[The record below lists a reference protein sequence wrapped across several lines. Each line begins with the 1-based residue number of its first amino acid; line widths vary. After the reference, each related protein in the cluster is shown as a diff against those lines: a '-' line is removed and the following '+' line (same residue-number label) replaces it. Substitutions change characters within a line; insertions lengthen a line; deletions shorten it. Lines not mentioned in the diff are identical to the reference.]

1 MLASINR
8 YTRLQGENRVC
19 LPFFFGI
26 PIPFHSVIFRISRTC
41 ASDPYC
47 TFLWNATD
55 YLLHTVSSIL
65 SKRNKSLLRYLQGYV
80 YSMVPIA
87 DVTTTMII
95 VSDKHSKPPGS
106 KTAVCLQTAAYW
118 ITFASVCITK
128 HDFGTIILK
137 LKKKMKYII
146 VLYNI

>member
-1 MLASINR
+1 LF
-8 YTRLQGENRVC
+8 T
-19 LPFFFGI
+19 FFFWDTN
-26 PIPFHSVIFRISRTC
+26 PISFCNLSYLSPC
-41 ASDPYC
+41 ASDPYCC

-95 VSDKHSKPPGS
+95 MSDKHSKPPGS